1 VYAYSYVCICT
12 YPDFSKLKRL
22 CLRSDFT
29 EADPEMKVIYYESVP
44 KELVAKSRKTRDG
57 SYARIHIKAQSQL
70 QTDN

>member
-1 VYAYSYVCICT
+1 
-12 YPDFSKLKRL
+12 
-22 CLRSDFT
+22 
-29 EADPEMKVIYYESVP
+29 MKVIYYESVP